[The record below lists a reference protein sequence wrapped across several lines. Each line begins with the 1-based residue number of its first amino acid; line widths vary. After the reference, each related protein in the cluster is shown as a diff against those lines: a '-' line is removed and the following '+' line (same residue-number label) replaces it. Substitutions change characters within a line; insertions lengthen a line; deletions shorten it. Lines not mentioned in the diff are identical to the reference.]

1 MDIIRYG
8 KRRQLRFWVCIDGL
22 CEIVIGELLLAGAAG
37 ATVALPIPTWL
48 SIPAAGVFVVVGIL
62 LMIAA
67 FRPIVVIAARPIAV
81 ANAAGAVILVVWLA
95 VGHREFTTGG
105 ATFVVAV
112 AVTLSVLAGGEWL
125 ASRGGN
131 GEASEAS
138 GDPSGPRS
146 EDERPPASRRSGLRC

>member
-8 KRRQLRFWVCIDGL
+8 NRRQLRFWVCVDGL
-22 CEIVIGELLLAGAAG
+22 CEIVIGVLLLAGAAG
-37 ATVALPIPTWL
+37 ATVALPIPTWF
-48 SIPAAGVFVVVGIL
+48 SVPAAGVFVVVGIL

-67 FRPIVVIAARPIAV
+67 FRPIVVIAPRPIAV

-95 VGHREFTTGG
+95 VGHRELTTGG

-125 ASRGGN
+125 ASGGGN

-138 GDPSGPRS
+138 GDPSGPQ
-146 EDERPPASRRSGLRC
+146 ERGRTPSR